1 MIAAAA
7 LLVLFAPSSL
17 AGGLGA
23 ASVRS
28 SSSHRAVD
36 EVPRANALAAV
47 RHVMDAPV
55 PPPPEHLVA
64 ATPRIAERELGTPT
78 TLFVNFDGANLGE
91 CNPSNSHENCH
102 WYNHDEPIPAFSG
115 SLQTKISVLQAM
127 RRDASDFGIRITA
140 QRPAND
146 EGYTMVIYGGTEE
159 HYGALG
165 SAPSG
170 DCLDQRPNEIAF
182 AHIDGE
188 LAPWVNGGATTAL
201 HEAAHT
207 WGLDH
212 VDTERTIMFPTGNN
226 EPTAFGDGCY
236 AVVADVDLSPGTA
249 SCPELNA
256 ELCDAETQQNA
267 TAVLRRLFGG
277 SYVDVQA
284 PVVKLVEPADGQ
296 YFQAPASF
304 DVVLDIRDDLHPQ
317 VYQAAFWL
325 GDQAKPEATP
335 FIEDHIS
342 VVDLPV
348 GSWAFHVELTDEA
361 GNATRLDFEI
371 EVGEDPPPEPH
382 EGGCRVSGVPRGG
395 VSGLLAVVWLLLP
408 ALARRRGPR

>member
-1 MIAAAA
+1 MSEEVEAPRQTMPVALVAGVALVTAVYLMVTVA
-7 LLVLFAPSSL
+7 LLLATPVVTGGATPVIGLAKQAVVTPVSAGQPSFVGLSLATAAELTGSVLIFFGLFAR
-17 AGGLGA
+17 LGA
-23 ASVRS
+23 LILLGACGSDSAPLCSEGDAGCLAS
-28 SSSHRAVD
+28 
-36 EVPRANALAAV
+36 AAK
-47 RHVMDAPV
+47 
-55 PPPPEHLVA
+55 
-64 ATPRIAERELGTPT
+64 
-78 TLFVNFDGANLGE
+78 
-91 CNPSNSHENCH
+91 
-102 WYNHDEPIPAFSG
+102 PAR
-115 SLQTKISVLQAM
+115 VLQA
-127 RRDASDFGIRITA
+127 RVLQARVL
-140 QRPAND
+140 Q
-146 EGYTMVIYGGTEE
+146 
-159 HYGALG
+159 G
-165 SAPSG
+165 SATSASTVHEV
-170 DCLDQRPNEIAF
+170 R
-182 AHIDGE
+182 IDGE
-188 LAPWVNGGATTAL
+188 LVEWVNGGATTAL

-256 ELCDAETQQNA
+256 ELCDAEAQQNA

-395 VSGLLAVVWLLLP
+395 VSGLLALVWLLLP

>member
-7 LLVLFAPSSL
+7 LVLLLAPGVLAEGPRDAPEADAPRRDAFAD
-17 AGGLGA
+17 G
-23 ASVRS
+23 R
-28 SSSHRAVD
+28 R
-36 EVPRANALAAV
+36 RK
-47 RHVMDAPV
+47 DAPV
-55 PPPPEHLVA
+55 PPPPDRLVA
-64 ATPRIAERELGTPT
+64 ATPSHGARELGTPT
-78 TLFVNFDGANLGE
+78 TLYVNFDGVELRE

-102 WYNHDEPIPAFSG
+102 WYNLEDPIPAFSG
-115 SLQTKISVLQAM
+115 SVQTKISVLQAM
-127 RRDASDFGIRITA
+127 RRDAADFGVRITA
-140 QRPAND
+140 VRPPSD
-146 EGYTMVIYGGTEE
+146 QGYTMVVYGGTEE

-188 LAPWVNGGATTAL
+188 LVEWVNGGATTAL

-212 VDTERTIMFPTGNN
+212 VDTERTIMYPTGNN

-236 AVVADVDLSPGTA
+236 AIVADVDLSPGMA
-249 SCPELNA
+249 SCPELNE
-256 ELCDAETQQNA
+256 ELCGGQASQNA
-267 TAVLRRLFGG
+267 HAVLDRLFGG
-277 SYVDVQA
+277 PYVDVE
-284 PVVKLVEPADGQ
+284 PPTVKLAEPRDGQ

-325 GDQAKPEATP
+325 GDDPKPEAQP
-335 FIEDHIS
+335 FILDHIS
-342 VVDLPV
+342 VVDLPI
-348 GSWAFHVELTDEA
+348 GTWAFHVELTDEA

-371 EVGEDPPPEPH
+371 EVGEDPPPEPE
-382 EGGCRVSGVPRGG
+382 EGGCAVSGAPRGG
-395 VSGLLAVVWLLLP
+395 VSGPLSLVVLLLP